1 MSRGVRPS
9 TFGRRWPG
17 CSRRLLAIVLTHV
30 VATPTSDYWLADAA
44 FYWAYNK
51 PLPTYLLAIF
61 ITYGPALSLL
71 AVGWPAVKAHLLK
84 FPDHAVMLA
93 LVLVLAWIGGSDTER
108 FLIWGAPIV
117 LVLIG
122 KAAEQVK
129 WSRAKGAAVVL
140 LAGHILNGRWLLPI
154 PPDFVEA
161 PARVWPVLTPLSA
174 TSYLLLYSQTPD
186 RVMGAVALAEYLALS
201 AAIAAWLIW
210 RSRPDS
216 RRLAP

>member
-1 MSRGVRPS
+1 M
-9 TFGRRWPG
+9 
-17 CSRRLLAIVLTHV
+17 
-30 VATPTSDYWLADAA
+30 
-44 FYWAYNK
+44 
-51 PLPTYLLAIF
+51 
-61 ITYGPALSLL
+61 
-71 AVGWPAVKAHLLK
+71 KAHLLK

-122 KAAEQVK
+122 KAAEQVE

-140 LAGHILNGRWLLPI
+140 LTGHILNGRWLLPI

-174 TSYLLLYSQTPD
+174 TSYLLLYAQTPD
-186 RVMGAVALAEYLALS
+186 RVMGAVALAQYLALS